1 MPLRILILG
10 LWLTLP
16 LLGQQQ
22 DFVIGIPVLSGK
34 SAASRDE
41 AFRRGAQMAAEDW
54 NHVGGRTRV
63 SLEVLSVDEMKRLSS
78 AISAFKK
85 SGGHA
90 LIAPAWDPKLLRKVT
105 AAARRSKLPLLVEK
119 DDSASLAATLRR
131 ILHER
136 LRLDRTV
143 VLDHGRRGPAKL
155 AKPFRKLAG
164 QACIDSFSLKGKA
177 ESIVER
183 IRSKG
188 ADSVLAL
195 VDEKTPA
202 EFLQEVVSLLKIPV
216 FFVDL
221 GGTTKTPALPRE
233 TYLFRPG
240 TYETSSKGVAFQ
252 EAFAKKFGAGGPEAG
267 TGYDALWLMVSGL
280 AANSDRRALSDR
292 MQTMRIEGV
301 RGLLS
306 CRAERGQLVFSPPW
320 TLWTVRKGKATPLL
334 PGIGGTG
341 LTPPRFAKGAR
352 DTAEFGVPFGY
363 DRSNAFELEKGTQ
376 WVVVG
381 YGTPEESTIDEDLD
395 VLGLS
400 TRGASP
406 LLDHLV
412 KEELLARILAITSQ
426 KFLRNGDGTSI
437 PGKSFR
443 ISFATHLPP
452 KAKGG
457 RMWRVVVAGD
467 DPEAGG
473 RAFPGS
479 GLAKTFSTF
488 LRRTIYEKDALDP
501 KIEPDDL
508 PYLLRSMEEL
518 AYDKLRMEQ
527 LQSLINGYAGGLALT
542 TAHEVGHLAGLP
554 HITSDPRGIMNVA
567 EGGGLDHRLGRFA
580 EESYQRLV
588 QNLGLVPQSSKTSR

>member
-1 MPLRILILG
+1 MPIRILLLG

-16 LLGQQQ
+16 LVGQQQ
-22 DFVIGIPVLSGK
+22 NLVIGIPILSGENATPR
-34 SAASRDE
+34 SE

-54 NHVGGRTRV
+54 NRVGGRTRI
-63 SLEVLSVDEMKRLSS
+63 SMEVLGVAELKELSA

-85 SGGHA
+85 NGGTA
-90 LIAPAWDPKLLRKVT
+90 LIAPGWSPKELRKVT
-105 AAARRSKLPLLVEK
+105 AAARRSKLPLLVQK
-119 DDSASLAATLRR
+119 DDASSLAGTIRR

-136 LRLDRTV
+136 LRLDHIV
-143 VLDHGRRGPAKL
+143 VLEHGRRGPAEL
-155 AKPFRKLAG
+155 VKPFRKLAG
-164 QACIDSFSLKGKA
+164 TACVDSFSLKGKA
-177 ESIVER
+177 APIVER

-188 ADSVLAL
+188 ADCVLAL
-195 VDEKTPA
+195 VDEKTPVDL
-202 EFLQEVVSLLKIPV
+202 LQDVVGLLKIPV
-216 FFVDL
+216 FFIDL
-221 GGTTKTPALPRE
+221 GAAKTPALPRE

-240 TYETSSKGVAFQ
+240 TYDTSSKGAAFQ
-252 EAFAKKFGAGGPEAG
+252 QAYEKRFGVNQPQAGA
-267 TGYDALWLMVSGL
+267 GYDALWLMASGL
-280 AANSDRRALSDR
+280 AANPDKGGLSDR
-292 MQTMRIEGV
+292 IRKLRIEGV

-306 CRAERGQLVFSPPW
+306 CRAERRQLVFSPPW
-320 TLWTVRKGKATPLL
+320 TLWTVRGDKATPLL

-341 LTPPRFAKGAR
+341 LTPPRFAQGAR
-352 DTAEFGVPFGY
+352 DSAEFGVPFGY

-426 KFLRNGDGTSI
+426 KFSRNGDGTSI

-457 RMWRVVVAGD
+457 RIWRVVVAGD

-554 HITSDPRGIMNVA
+554 HITSDPHGIMNVA
-567 EGGGLDHRLGRFA
+567 EGGGLDHRLGHFA
-580 EESYQRLV
+580 EESHKRLL
-588 QNLGLVPQSSKTSR
+588 QSLGLVPRSAKTSP